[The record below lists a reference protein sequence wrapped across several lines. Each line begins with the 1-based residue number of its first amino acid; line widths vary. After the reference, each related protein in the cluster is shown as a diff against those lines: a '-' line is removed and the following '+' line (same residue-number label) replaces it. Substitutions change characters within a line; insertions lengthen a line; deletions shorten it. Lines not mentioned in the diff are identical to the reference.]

1 METDKKLFIDD
12 RPRDLSIYEKYTD
25 EELDLIIE
33 ETIKRV
39 NGKQDN

>member
-33 ETIKRV
+33 ETIRRV
-39 NGKQDN
+39 NEKQDD